1 METSMGTTQSQTLA
15 NPPRLRP
22 IYFAIA
28 GVVVLSAIG
37 VGYAYSWTQAPVA
50 RGFTEAD
57 VAEVERSI
65 QTEFA
70 RRSGLNVESVKMVKD
85 SPAHMVGVAKIRTP
99 SLGTVEKSC
108 EADLNERGLP
118 VWQCN

>member
-1 METSMGTTQSQTLA
+1 MSNSQSQTA
-15 NPPRLRP
+15 GNPPRMRP

-37 VGYAYSWTQAPVA
+37 AGYAYSWTQAPVA

-57 VAEVERSI
+57 VAKVERSI

-70 RRSGLNVESVKMVKD
+70 RRNGLNVESVKMIKD
-85 SPAHMVGVAKIRTP
+85 SPAHLVGVAKIRTP
-99 SLGTVEKSC
+99 SLGMVEKSC
-108 EADLNERGLP
+108 EANLSERGLP

>member
-1 METSMGTTQSQTLA
+1 MSDMRSQTLG
-15 NPPRLRP
+15 NPPRMRP

-37 VGYAYSWTQAPVA
+37 AGYAYSWTQAPVA

-57 VAEVERSI
+57 VAKVEQSI
-65 QTEFA
+65 KTEFA

-85 SPAHMVGVAKIRTP
+85 SPAHLAGVAKIRTP

-108 EADLNERGLP
+108 EASLGDRGQP
-118 VWQCN
+118 IWQCN

>member
-1 METSMGTTQSQTLA
+1 MSDTQSRTLGD
-15 NPPRLRP
+15 PPKMRP

-37 VGYAYSWTQAPVA
+37 AGYAYSWTQAPVA
-50 RGFTEAD
+50 RGFTESD
-57 VAEVERSI
+57 VAKVEQSI
-65 QTEFA
+65 KTEFA

-85 SPAHMVGVAKIRTP
+85 SPAHLTGVAKIRTP

-108 EADLNERGLP
+108 EANLGERGLP
-118 VWQCN
+118 IWQCN